1 MIKLDAID
9 LIRNT
14 SYYQLND
21 IFWIEV
27 KPFKIQGSKYY
38 SNECENERELLT

>member
-1 MIKLDAID
+1 MIKLDAKP
-9 LIRNT
+9 
-14 SYYQLND
+14 ND
-21 IFWIEV
+21 IFWIEI